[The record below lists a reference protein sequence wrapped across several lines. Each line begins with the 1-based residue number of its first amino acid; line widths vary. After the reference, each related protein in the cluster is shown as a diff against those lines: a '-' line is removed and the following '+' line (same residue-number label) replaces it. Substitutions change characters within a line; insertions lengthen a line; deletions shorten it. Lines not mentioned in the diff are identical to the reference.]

1 MKDWS
6 SMSEEDKKWRGR
18 SDARTLAEA
27 ETIKADKVRYANAIT
42 QAQNVA
48 EEEIQNVKG
57 IAKVANAKI
66 IEEGGNIKVTFD
78 EPQRAIT
85 PGQSAVFYI
94 NDIVVGGGKIL

>member
-18 SDARTLAEA
+18 NDARTLAEA

-57 IAKVANAKI
+57 IAKVANVKLP
-66 IEEGGNIKVTFD
+66 KVCKHNN
-78 EPQRAIT
+78 EPPAFT
-85 PGQSAVFYI
+85 PARSNNQATI
-94 NDIVVGGGKIL
+94 GKL